1 MAKGL
6 SALSES
12 AVSLTRLDEWGI
24 AAHLGY
30 SVVAGF
36 VLGGLYYF
44 TVGRRKRDGLVMPL
58 TLLLMSILVCM
69 VMLIVGN
76 DIARAFTLGGTL
88 AIIRF
93 RTVVDDTRDSA
104 FVIAAVV
111 VGMGIGTNSITIV
124 LIGIPIF
131 ALAVILVTFF
141 LIRNGG
147 LDRRVTVKLAPEK
160 DPDQATAS
168 AFTACTNKPTLLALE
183 TTKQGATLEATYQ
196 VRVKDQTALIALM
209 NNLRLLDGVQGV
221 EIK

>member
-1 MAKGL
+1 M
-6 SALSES
+6 
-12 AVSLTRLDEWGI
+12 
-24 AAHLGY
+24 
-30 SVVAGF
+30 AGF

-44 TVGRRKRDGLVMPL
+44 TVGRRKRNSLVMPL

-93 RTVVDDTRDSA
+93 RNHAVDDTRDSA

-183 TTKQGATLEATYQ
+183 TTKQGTTLEATYQ
-196 VRVKDQTALIALM
+196 VRVKDDETGTHRADEQSAIA
-209 NNLRLLDGVQGV
+209 RRRARC
-221 EIK
+221 